1 MTRSLANIWWV
12 VLGLGLALEIAWCG
26 FSGQRF
32 WPLWPRVGISSHHFD
47 TRLGKVG
54 YSVGSDFGRWQLRGQ
69 GRVQFVVIEG
79 PVDPAAENFRG
90 GDRVIFDAERTARVW
105 LPVTR
110 TRLINV
116 NTGSPQSYA
125 LLGEQLT
132 VRPLPTDFC
141 VSDFERFL
149 SSSEAKAGADG
160 WRRWLESNRK

>member
-1 MTRSLANIWWV
+1 MTRRFANIWWV
-12 VLGLGLALEIAWCG
+12 AIAAGLALEIAWCG

-32 WPLWPRVGISSHHFD
+32 WPLGPRVGISSHEFK
-47 TRLGKVG
+47 TEGGKVG
-54 YSVGSDFGRWQLRGQ
+54 YTVGSDFGRWLPRGKAP
-69 GRVQFVVIEG
+69 VQFVVIEG
-79 PVDPAAENFRG
+79 PVNPVVENYRG

-125 LLGEQLT
+125 LQGEQVT

-160 WRRWLESNRK
+160 WRRWLESSRK